1 METPGSLIDK
11 LSIVNNKLWHQE
23 EIAHDP
29 TASDQVVAGAK
40 RKIDGLNLQRNAL
53 VQEFDELMRSI
64 INQERDYPVVP
75 QFKDYRKR

>member
-11 LSIVNNKLWHQE
+11 LSIVNLKLWHQE

-29 TASDQVVAGAK
+29 KAVDFVVAAAK

-53 VQEFDELMRSI
+53 VQELDELF
-64 INQERDYPVVP
+64 RDVVEGRKLYPVVP
-75 QFKDYRKR
+75 QFKDYSRK